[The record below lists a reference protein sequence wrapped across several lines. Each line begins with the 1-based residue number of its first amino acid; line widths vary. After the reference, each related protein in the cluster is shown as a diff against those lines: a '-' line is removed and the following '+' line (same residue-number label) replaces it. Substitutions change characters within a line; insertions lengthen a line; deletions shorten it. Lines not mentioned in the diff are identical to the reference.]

1 MRLFELKGIS
11 QSDLDQVEKYA
22 DRIFAKLG
30 IDVEFTK
37 HFLQR
42 ANDERNNRPITTAE
56 LIRLFK
62 QEYKKHGQKISNLSP
77 GAEAVMKDMDTDIN
91 VPFKIVLNTNGELD
105 LVAKT
110 ILRKSDFKT
119 SNREFTV

>member
-1 MRLFELKGIS
+1 MRLFEFKDIS

>member
-1 MRLFELKGIS
+1 MRLFEFKGIS

-91 VPFKIVLNTNGELD
+91 VSFKIVLNTNGELD

>member
-1 MRLFELKGIS
+1 M
-11 QSDLDQVEKYA
+11 
-22 DRIFAKLG
+22 
-30 IDVEFTK
+30 
-37 HFLQR
+37 
-42 ANDERNNRPITTAE
+42 
-56 LIRLFK
+56 FK

>member
-1 MRLFELKGIS
+1 MRLFEFKGIS

-77 GAEAVMKDMDTDIN
+77 GAEAVMKDMDTNIN

>member
-1 MRLFELKGIS
+1 MRLFEFKGIS
-11 QSDLDQVEKYA
+11 QSDLDQVEMYA

>member
-1 MRLFELKGIS
+1 MRLFEFKGIS

-77 GAEAVMKDMDTDIN
+77 GAEAVMKDMGTDIN

>member
-1 MRLFELKGIS
+1 MRLFEFKGIS

-42 ANDERNNRPITTAE
+42 ANDERNARPITTAE

-119 SNREFTV
+119 SNQEFTV

>member
-1 MRLFELKGIS
+1 MRLFEFKGIS

-77 GAEAVMKDMDTDIN
+77 GAEAVMKDRDTDIN

>member
-1 MRLFELKGIS
+1 MRLFEFKGIS

-91 VPFKIVLNTNGELD
+91 VPFKIFLNTNGELD

>member
-1 MRLFELKGIS
+1 MRLFEFKGIS

-119 SNREFTV
+119 SYREFTV